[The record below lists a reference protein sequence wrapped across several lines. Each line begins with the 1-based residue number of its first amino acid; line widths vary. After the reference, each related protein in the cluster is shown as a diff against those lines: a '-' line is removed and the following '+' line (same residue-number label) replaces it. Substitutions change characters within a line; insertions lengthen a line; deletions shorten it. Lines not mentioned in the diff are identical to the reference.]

1 MGENWPAGVRE
12 GLEAD
17 VRRVADRLR
26 TLSEAQLTAPAPP
39 HPSRVAGGRA
49 LAQVLAVAAQGIED
63 RAGAEEPQWRRVP
76 DIADLIVGD
85 QVAVTGN
92 DLLALLPT
100 TLATTSSTGDHARA
114 GILVS
119 PEETVW
125 APGARRTA
133 GEVVAD
139 AAAQLAALRQA
150 L

>member
-1 MGENWPAGVRE
+1 
-12 GLEAD
+12 
-17 VRRVADRLR
+17 VADRLR

-39 HPSRVAGGRA
+39 HPSRAAGGRA

-63 RAGAEEPQWRRVP
+63 RAAAEEPQWRRVP
-76 DIADLIVGD
+76 DLADLVVGD
-85 QVAVTGN
+85 QVAVTGH

-100 TLATTSSTGDHARA
+100 PPPPGDHAVV
-114 GILVS
+114 GILVG

-139 AAAQLAALRQA
+139 AAAHLADLRR
-150 L
+150 LL